1 MYKQLLHQI
10 LLKILK
16 FTRKVSV
23 IFQQAM
29 LKQLFNEMMIE
40 IFLFQNSKLLHFQG
54 IKEYYLFRFVE
65 TCSMQ
70 FFLIAEVDYYITE
83 TISTFLN
90 NVHGV
95 TDNLQKIIAQLI
107 KKPVSKYVFRS
118 KY

>member
-1 MYKQLLHQI
+1 MFDAI
-10 LLKILK
+10 
-16 FTRKVSV
+16 
-23 IFQQAM
+23 
-29 LKQLFNEMMIE
+29 
-40 IFLFQNSKLLHFQG
+40 
-54 IKEYYLFRFVE
+54 
-65 TCSMQ
+65 
-70 FFLIAEVDYYITE
+70 FLIAEVDYYITD

>member
-40 IFLFQNSKLLHFQG
+40 IFLFQNSVIAFSRNKR
-54 IKEYYLFRFVE
+54 ILFIPF
-65 TCSMQ
+65 CGNM
-70 FFLIAEVDYYITE
+70 FDAIFLIAEVDYYITE
-83 TISTFLN
+83 NISTFLN